1 SSYKDNKFLD
11 ETTRENLELLANRN
25 PAYYKIYA
33 LGEFATLDKL
43 VFPKYEKRLLNKQ
56 ELRQFPSYFGLDYG
70 YVNDPSAF
78 IHCKIDA
85 KNKKLYIIEEY
96 VKTGML
102 NDEIAEVIKRLG
114 YSKEEIFADS
124 AEQKSIAEMR
134 KLGIER
140 IKPAQKGKGSI
151 MQGLQ
156 FLMQFDIVIDERC
169 FKT

>member
-1 SSYKDNKFLD
+1 M
-11 ETTRENLELLANRN
+11 
-25 PAYYKIYA
+25 
-33 LGEFATLDKL
+33 
-43 VFPKYEKRLLNKQ
+43 
-56 ELRQFPSYFGLDYG
+56 
-70 YVNDPSAF
+70 NDPSAF

-140 IKPAQKGKGSI
+140 IKPAQKVKVLSCRGYNFLCNSI
-151 MQGLQ
+151 
-156 FLMQFDIVIDERC
+156 
-169 FKT
+169 